1 MGRAGSGQAPRVARR
16 RGPVPTGEA
25 VSAAE
30 GAGPPLSR
38 RLVLLLATTC
48 GAAVAN
54 NYYAQPLLHTIANTF
69 GVSDA
74 TAGLLVTA
82 GQAGYAVGLALL
94 VPLGDLLE
102 RRRLICR
109 LLVATAAAEA
119 LAAVAPGI
127 AVLATALAVAG
138 VTSVVAQI
146 VVPMAAS
153 LAGEAQ
159 RGQVVG
165 TVMSGL
171 IIGILLARTV
181 SGLIASAG
189 SWRPVFVM
197 AAAVM
202 LLLAAVLRRALPE
215 SLPSGASAAM
225 SYRALLRSV
234 LALVREEPVLRLR
247 MGLGAAALGCFS
259 ILWTPVTFLLAGPP
273 YHYGT
278 AVIGLFGI
286 AGLAGAGIAPV
297 AGRLADRGRGN
308 YATLGAI
315 VALLGSWGLLALGAH
330 SLAALIAGIVVL
342 DLGSQALHISN
353 QSAIYALRPGARSRL
368 NTAYMVSYFLGGA
381 VMSAA
386 ASVLYSTA
394 GWGGVCILGAAV
406 AGAALCLWLAT
417 NGRRGRQRMNGG
429 SAPGS

>member
-1 MGRAGSGQAPRVARR
+1 LILPTGRTGSGQEPGLPR
-16 RGPVPTGEA
+16 RGGAASLEQGTG
-25 VSAAE
+25 
-30 GAGPPLSR
+30 PLSR
-38 RLVLLLATTC
+38 GLVLLLATTC

-54 NYYAQPLLHTIANTF
+54 NYYAQPLLNTIANAF

-82 GQAGYAVGLALL
+82 GQAGYALGLALL

-102 RRRLICR
+102 RRRLITR
-109 LLVATAAAEA
+109 LLVITAAAEA
-119 LAAVAPGI
+119 AAAAAPGF
-127 AVLATALAVAG
+127 AVLASALAIAG

-153 LAGEAQ
+153 MAPEAQ

-171 IIGILLARTV
+171 IIGIMLARMV

-189 SWRPVFVM
+189 SWRPVYVM
-197 AAAVM
+197 AAAIM
-202 LLLAAVLRRALPE
+202 LLLAAVLRRVLPE
-215 SLPSGASAAM
+215 VRPTERM

-234 LALVREEPVLRLR
+234 LDLVREEPVLRQR

-259 ILWTPVTFLLAGPP
+259 ILWTPIAFLLSGPP

-278 AVIGLFGI
+278 AIIGLFGV
-286 AGLAGAGIAPV
+286 AGLAGAAIAPV
-297 AGRLADRGRGN
+297 AGRLADRGRGRST
-308 YATLGAI
+308 TLGAI
-315 VALLGSWGLLALGAH
+315 LALLGSWALLAPAAH
-330 SLAALIAGIVVL
+330 SLAALIAGIVLL

-353 QSAIYALRPGARSRL
+353 QSAIYALRPRARSRL
-368 NTAYMVSYFLGGA
+368 NTAYMVAYFVGGA

-386 ASVLYSTA
+386 ASLIYSVA
-394 GWGGVCILGAAV
+394 GWGGVCVLGAAT
-406 AGAALCLWLAT
+406 AAAALCLWLVTSRGAT
-417 NGRRGRQRMNGG
+417 
-429 SAPGS
+429 P

>member
-1 MGRAGSGQAPRVARR
+1 MILPTGRTGSGQEPGLPR
-16 RGPVPTGEA
+16 RGG
-25 VSAAE
+25 AASLE
-30 GAGPPLSR
+30 QGTGPPLSR
-38 RLVLLLATTC
+38 GLVLLLATTC

-54 NYYAQPLLHTIANTF
+54 NYYAQPLLNTIANAF

-82 GQAGYAVGLALL
+82 GQAGYALGLALL

-102 RRRLICR
+102 RRRLITR
-109 LLVATAAAEA
+109 LLVITAAAEA
-119 LAAVAPGI
+119 AAAAAPGF
-127 AVLATALAVAG
+127 AVLASALAIAG

-153 LAGEAQ
+153 MATETQ

-171 IIGILLARTV
+171 IIGIMLARMV

-189 SWRPVFVM
+189 SWRPVYVM
-197 AAAVM
+197 AAAIM
-202 LLLAAVLRRALPE
+202 LLLAAVLRRVLPE
-215 SLPSGASAAM
+215 VRPTERM

-234 LALVREEPVLRLR
+234 LDLVREEPVLRQR

-259 ILWTPVTFLLAGPP
+259 ILWTPIAFLLSGPP

-278 AVIGLFGI
+278 AIIGLFGV
-286 AGLAGAGIAPV
+286 AGLAGAAIAPV
-297 AGRLADRGRGN
+297 AGRLADRGRGRST
-308 YATLGAI
+308 TLGAI
-315 VALLGSWGLLALGAH
+315 LALLGSWALLAPGAH
-330 SLAALIAGIVVL
+330 SLAALIAGIVLL

-353 QSAIYALRPGARSRL
+353 QSAIYALRPRARSRL
-368 NTAYMVSYFLGGA
+368 NTAYMVAYFVGGA

-386 ASVLYSTA
+386 ASLLYSA
-394 GWGGVCILGAAV
+394 SGWGGVCVLGAAT
-406 AGAALCLWLAT
+406 AAAALCLWLVTSRDAK
-417 NGRRGRQRMNGG
+417 
-429 SAPGS
+429 P